1 MSLELNLISDPWSAG
16 AGDANPPDES
26 TGTSGCRDHE
36 FLLDLESALIVA
48 GRSVVVN
55 SL

>member
-1 MSLELNLISDPWSAG
+1 MIPGVLGLAMLILQMSPQGHL
-16 AGDANPPDES
+16 
-26 TGTSGCRDHE
+26 GCRDHE
-36 FLLDLESALIVA
+36 FLLDLESALIIA